1 MLRVASYTKQLRT
14 PGILG
19 GMGPHAHIVLEE
31 NLLEI
36 NAKKYKAIKDRD
48 HPVWITISATDIPD
62 RTESIKGDAEDCTL
76 KLIQYCHKLEHA
88 GADFIVIP
96 CNTSHAFFPSIQK
109 EVSSPILNLMEITS
123 DYILQNFPDAHNIGI
138 LATDGTIETHLYQK
152 SLLSRNLQPID
163 FVNTPDMQHLV
174 MQSIYSPK
182 WGVKATGQTVSV
194 NAVDALQQSMDAL
207 MLQECDLI
215 ISGCTEISVAYRQA
229 NFSKKYPI
237 IDPIKVVAEET
248 LKYIYGYAD

>member
-1 MLRVASYTKQLRT
+1 
-14 PGILG
+14 
-19 GMGPHAHIVLEE
+19 MGPHAHIILEE

-62 RTESIKGDAEDCTL
+62 RTECIKVNAEECTL
-76 KLIQYCHKLEHA
+76 RLIKYCRKLEHA

-96 CNTSHAFFPSIQK
+96 CNTSHAFFPSIQNK
-109 EVSSPILNLMEITS
+109 IRSPILNLMEITS
-123 DYILQNFPDAHNIGI
+123 DYILQKFPGAHNVGI

-152 SLLSRNLQPID
+152 SLISRNLRPID

-174 MQSIYSPK
+174 MQSIDSPE

-194 NAVDALQQSMDAL
+194 KAVDALQKSMDAL
-207 MLQECDLI
+207 MLQKCDLI
-215 ISGCTEISVAYRQA
+215 ISGCTEISVAYKQA
-229 NFSKKYPI
+229 NFSKKFPV
-237 IDPIKVVAEET
+237 IDPIKIVAEET
-248 LKYIYGYAD
+248 LKYIYGYTE

>member
-1 MLRVASYTKQLRT
+1 MLRVASHIKQLRV

-62 RTESIKGDAEDCTL
+62 RTESIKGNAEDCAL
-76 KLIQYCHKLEHA
+76 KLIQYCHKLENA

-96 CNTSHAFFPSIQK
+96 CNTSHAFFPSIRK
-109 EVSSPILNLMEITS
+109 EVSSPILNLMEITG
-123 DYILQNFPDAHNIGI
+123 DYILQKFPEARNVGI
-138 LATDGTIETHLYQK
+138 LATDGTIETHLYQQ

-163 FVNTPDMQHLV
+163 FVNTPDMQSLV
-174 MQSIYSPK
+174 MRSIYSPE

-194 NAVDALQQSMDAL
+194 KAVDALQQSMDAL
-207 MLQECDLI
+207 MLQKCDLI
-215 ISGCTEISVAYRQA
+215 ISGCTEISVASLQA
-229 NFSKKYPI
+229 NLSKKYPI

-248 LKYIYGYAD
+248 LKYIYGYNE

>member
-1 MLRVASYTKQLRT
+1 LTNHPKQLRT

-19 GMGPHAHIVLEE
+19 GMGPRAHIILEE

-62 RTESIKGDAEDCTL
+62 RTESIKGNAEDCTL

-96 CNTSHAFFPSIQK
+96 CNTSHAFFPSIQNK
-109 EVSSPILNLMEITS
+109 VRSPILNLMEITS
-123 DYILQNFPDAHNIGI
+123 DYILQKFPSAHNIGI
-138 LATDGTIETHLYQK
+138 IATDGTIETHLYQQ
-152 SLLSRNLQPID
+152 SLISRNLQPID
-163 FVNTPDMQHLV
+163 FVNAPDMQRLV
-174 MQSIYSPK
+174 METIYSPE

-194 NAVDALQQSMDAL
+194 KAVDALQQSMDAL
-207 MLQECDLI
+207 MLQKCDLI
-215 ISGCTEISVAYRQA
+215 ISGCTEISVASLQA
-229 NFSKKYPI
+229 NLSKKYPI
-237 IDPIKVVAEET
+237 IDPIKAVAEKT
-248 LKYIYGYAD
+248 LKYTYGYTE